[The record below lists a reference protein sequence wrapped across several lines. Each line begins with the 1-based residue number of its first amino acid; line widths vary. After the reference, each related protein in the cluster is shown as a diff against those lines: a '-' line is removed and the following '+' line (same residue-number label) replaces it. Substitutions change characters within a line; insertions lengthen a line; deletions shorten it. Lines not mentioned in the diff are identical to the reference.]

1 MESKF
6 SKIIMLFVIV
16 FSLAACT
23 AKTTETTAVEQ
34 ETTEKPK
41 SGQKGQK
48 GERPQFADLLTKM
61 DANKD
66 GKLAKAEVKGRL
78 QKDFDKADTNGDG
91 FITEDEF
98 KNMAP
103 PKRGQR

>member
-1 MESKF
+1 MENKF
-6 SKIIMLFVIV
+6 SKIVMLFVIV

-23 AKTTETTAVEQ
+23 AKTTETPTES
-34 ETTEKPK
+34 ETTEKSK
-41 SGQKGQK
+41 RGGGQKGK
-48 GERPQFADLLTKM
+48 RPQFADLLAKM
-61 DANKD
+61 DTNKD
-66 GKLAKAEVKGRL
+66 GKLAKSEVKGRL
-78 QKDFDKADTNGDG
+78 QDNFAKADTNGDG